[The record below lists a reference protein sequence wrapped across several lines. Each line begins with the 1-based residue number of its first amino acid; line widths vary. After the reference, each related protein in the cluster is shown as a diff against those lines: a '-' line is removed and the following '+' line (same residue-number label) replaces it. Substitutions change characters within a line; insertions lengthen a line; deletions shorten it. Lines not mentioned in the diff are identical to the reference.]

1 MRPGRPSRDARRI
14 GRGAGRRGS
23 DNCNAARSRAGAG
36 GGGAGGADGGGLG
49 APRAEGAVYGALARL
64 PEIDHA
70 FELSEQAEK
79 SGEDQRAQRRHHPGP
94 GGRYLVCGLCAQIG
108 GDAGDQV
115 GQGVGGIF

>member
-1 MRPGRPSRDARRI
+1 MR
-14 GRGAGRRGS
+14 
-23 DNCNAARSRAGAG
+23 
-36 GGGAGGADGGGLG
+36 GGLAAGQDAEDRTIAMPRVRGPGPAVG

-94 GGRYLVCGLCAQIG
+94 AGRYLVCGLCAQIG